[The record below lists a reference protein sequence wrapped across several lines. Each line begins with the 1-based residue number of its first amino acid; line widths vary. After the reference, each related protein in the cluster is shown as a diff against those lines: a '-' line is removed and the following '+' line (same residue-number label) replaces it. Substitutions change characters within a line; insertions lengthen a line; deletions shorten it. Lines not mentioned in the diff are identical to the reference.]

1 MKDRN
6 FRRVKN
12 VGKDLQKHYRGYF
25 ERNATKFI
33 WKWEYKMADLDAI
46 FINEGEEYTLIGQ
59 VSEATFLL
67 NKNDD
72 ESQWFVAGHIFQ
84 NEFKRK

>member
-1 MKDRN
+1 MTDRN

-12 VGKDLQKHYRGYF
+12 VEKDLQKHYREYF

-33 WKWEYKMADLDAI
+33 WKWEYKMDDLGAI
-46 FINEGEEYTLIGQ
+46 FINDEKEYTLIGQ

-67 NKNDD
+67 EKKED
-72 ESQWFVAGHIFQ
+72 ESKWFVAGHVFQ
-84 NEFKRK
+84 KEFTKK